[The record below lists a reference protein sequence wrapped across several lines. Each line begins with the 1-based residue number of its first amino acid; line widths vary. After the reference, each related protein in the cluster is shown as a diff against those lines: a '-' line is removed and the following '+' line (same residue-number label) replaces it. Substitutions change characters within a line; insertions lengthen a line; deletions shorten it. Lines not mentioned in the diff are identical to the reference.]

1 MSNINIS
8 CKNERNYFKRKYSL
22 VRLIESLESL
32 VAKKIK
38 EISPSYIDTP
48 EYKRAI
54 EIVKEAEE
62 ASEKVRKLAKEY
74 HDITGGN
81 WKEYVHKSETSIVWE
96 LSKGNLLTTCI
107 GNIIRDYVEIK
118 MNTVD
123 FNPEHVLRELENIF
137 KEELSHI
144 K

>member
-1 MSNINIS
+1 M
-8 CKNERNYFKRKYSL
+8 NEITLKESIVSTAHRKFG
-22 VRLIESLESL
+22 EL

-38 EISPSYIDTP
+38 EIRPSYIDTP

-96 LSKGNLLTTCI
+96 LSKGNLLTMCI